1 MFAAAHP
8 DRTLALILY
17 GTDAK
22 GSVSPDYLLPG
33 AWSQEAAADFMARL
47 QAGWGTLEY
56 ARESLAEYDPSLRGD
71 EEMAKWY
78 ASFQRLAASPG
89 AAEAIE
95 RLYLAIDVRAIL
107 PTIGVPTLVVH
118 RTGDPIEPVAAGR
131 YIADNVPGARFVELE
146 GIDHHPWAGDA
157 DAVADEV
164 ERFLVEVRGEEAAL
178 DRVLATVLFTDIV
191 DSTAKAATLG
201 DGGWRA
207 VRERHD
213 QIVRAQLTRY
223 RGREVKTMG
232 DGFLATFDGPARG
245 VRCAM
250 SIVDTVRSQGIEVRA
265 GLHTGEL
272 ELGPDDVSGIAVAIG
287 ARVGALALPSQVLVS
302 STVKDL
308 VVGSGLSFE
317 DAGEHELKG
326 VPDRWRLYHV
336 VR

>member
-1 MFAAAHP
+1 
-8 DRTLALILY
+8 
-17 GTDAK
+17 
-22 GSVSPDYLLPG
+22 
-33 AWSQEAAADFMARL
+33 
-47 QAGWGTLEY
+47 
-56 ARESLAEYDPSLRGD
+56 
-71 EEMAKWY
+71 
-78 ASFQRLAASPG
+78 
-89 AAEAIE
+89 
-95 RLYLAIDVRAIL
+95 
-107 PTIGVPTLVVH
+107 VPTLVVH

-131 YIADNVPGARFVELE
+131 YIADNVPAAQFVELE

-157 DAVADEV
+157 DAIAATV
-164 ERFLVEVRGEEAAL
+164 ERFLGEVQGEEASL

-201 DGGWRA
+201 DGGWRSI
-207 VRERHD
+207 RERHD
-213 QIVRAQLTRY
+213 QIVRAQLARY

-250 SIVDTVRSQGIEVRA
+250 AIVDTVRSQGIEVRA

-272 ELGPDDVSGIAVAIG
+272 ELDRQDVAGMAVAIG
-287 ARVGALALPSQVLVS
+287 ARVGALAGPSQVLVS

-326 VPDRWRLYHV
+326 VPGRWRLFSV
-336 VR
+336 LR